1 MNQLQRLHQLSR
13 IDIEWDDRE
22 FAKHLNYIRSQLE
35 KEISSI
41 IEEGGQEI
49 VNIASSTAP
58 KQYGFLRA
66 SIGKTNPSLIT
77 GSTATSSSI
86 TKALKAGKNITQK
99 VGNRVVLART
109 MSSNAP
115 ELKGVWRLE
124 KDADTVSLEVGSG
137 MKYARAMEYYH
148 AAMSLSTHKRKVI
161 KMGEG
166 RSPYLAPA
174 FAEVKPMIIKD
185 LKELIG
191 KVLNA
196 KS

>member
-1 MNQLQRLHQLSR
+1 MMNQLQRLHQLSR

-35 KEISSI
+35 KEISSV

-77 GSTATSSSI
+77 GRSVNVGSVKKGTRQTYHIA
-86 TKALKAGKNITQK
+86 AAKN
-99 VGNRVVLART
+99 
-109 MSSNAP
+109 P
-115 ELKGVWRLE
+115 PLKGVWRLE
-124 KDADTVSLEVGSG
+124 KDADSVSLEVGSG
-137 MKYARAMEYYH
+137 MKYARAMEYYQQ
-148 AAMSLSTHKRKVI
+148 AFNKSTKARKVWR
-161 KMGEG
+161 MREG

-174 FAEVKPMIIKD
+174 FAMVVPRVTKK
-185 LKELIG
+185 LQNLIR

>member
-1 MNQLQRLHQLSR
+1 MMNQLQRLHQLSR

-77 GSTATSSSI
+77 GS
-86 TKALKAGKNITQK
+86 KKNPP
-99 VGNRVVLART
+99 A
-109 MSSNAP
+109 
-115 ELKGVWRLE
+115 LKGVWRLE
-124 KDADTVSLEVGSG
+124 KDADSVSLEVGSG
-137 MKYARAMEYYH
+137 MKYARAMEYYQ
-148 AAMSLSTHKRKVI
+148 AQMVVATKKRKEI
-161 KMGEG
+161 KMREG

-185 LKELIG
+185 FKELIG

>member
-1 MNQLQRLHQLSR
+1 MMNQLQRLHQLSR

-86 TKALKAGKNITQK
+86 TKALKAGKNVTKK

-115 ELKGVWRLE
+115 ELKGVWR
-124 KDADTVSLEVGSG
+124 
-137 MKYARAMEYYH
+137 
-148 AAMSLSTHKRKVI
+148 
-161 KMGEG
+161 
-166 RSPYLAPA
+166 
-174 FAEVKPMIIKD
+174 
-185 LKELIG
+185 
-191 KVLNA
+191 
-196 KS
+196 

>member
-1 MNQLQRLHQLSR
+1 MSR
-13 IDIEWDDRE
+13 IDIEWDDKE

-35 KEISSI
+35 KEIASV

-66 SIGKTNPSLIT
+66 SIGKTNPSLIS
-77 GSTATSSSI
+77 GSPKRPPA
-86 TKALKAGKNITQK
+86 
-99 VGNRVVLART
+99 
-109 MSSNAP
+109 
-115 ELKGVWRLE
+115 LKGVWRLE
-124 KDADTVSLEVGSG
+124 KDADSVSLEVGSG
-137 MKYARAMEYYH
+137 MKYARAMEYYQ
-148 AAMSLSTHKRKVI
+148 AQMSIATKKRKTI
-161 KMGEG
+161 RMREG

-174 FAEVKPMIIKD
+174 FAMTTPKVIKR